1 MATSIYSGN
10 VTAWNHA
17 SNSSAAWASREK
29 RVATRQANRMLSVA
43 VLTLLSLGEGVT
55 IIMGLWE
62 TKPLLEVLCAVCIM
76 CNIPLIVR
84 LVYLW
89 CIEERREEQIRNQYN
104 KK

>member
-1 MATSIYSGN
+1 
-10 VTAWNHA
+10 
-17 SNSSAAWASREK
+17 
-29 RVATRQANRMLSVA
+29 MLSVA
-43 VLTLLSLGEGVT
+43 VLTLLSLGEGVA
-55 IIMGLWE
+55 IIMGLGE

-104 KK
+104 KR